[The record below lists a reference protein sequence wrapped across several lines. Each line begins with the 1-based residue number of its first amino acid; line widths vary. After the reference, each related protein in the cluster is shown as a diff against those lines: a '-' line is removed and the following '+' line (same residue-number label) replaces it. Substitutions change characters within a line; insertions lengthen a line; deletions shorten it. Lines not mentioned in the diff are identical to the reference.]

1 MSSMDFLLL
10 TKGPLLHLTLA
21 IFVIGVGLRLGEIF
35 TLGRRHN
42 YALARGPEAPA
53 AIKTVFAR
61 SIPDPGTWQRAPFD
75 VVIGLVW
82 HLCFFI
88 VLFLFM
94 PHVEVIKQTFGISW
108 PTLPNPLINIFTVS
122 TLAAL
127 IAALVQRIFHPVK
140 RFLSRPEDYVVWLI
154 TFLPVLTGYLAYT
167 RLVNPYPLILGL
179 HILSVEILLVALPF
193 TKLIHS
199 FTIVA
204 ARWYNGA
211 IFGRKGVQ
219 S

>member
-21 IFVIGVGLRLGEIF
+21 IFVIGIGVRLGEIL

-42 YALARGPEAPA
+42 YALARGSETPA
-53 AIKTVFAR
+53 AIKTVFSR

-82 HLCFFI
+82 HIGFFI
-88 VLFLFM
+88 VLFLFI
-94 PHVEVIKQTFGISW
+94 PHVEVIKQTFGIAW
-108 PTLPNPLINIFTVS
+108 PALPNPLINLVTVS

-127 IAALVQRIFHPVK
+127 IATLVQRVFHPVK
-140 RFLSRPEDYVVWLI
+140 RFLSRPEDYAVWLI

-193 TKLIHS
+193 TKLSHS
-199 FTIVA
+199 VTIVM